1 MKRLLASILLMVGLV
16 GSGLP
21 VMAKARVVAVFAL
34 RSTPE
39 DAQAAS
45 AITKAIVAKI
55 GLIDGYDAIVP
66 TIASG
71 NGNGAVAAGVGAE
84 SYVVGQVTAGDS
96 GYNVR
101 LGSYDAATDRPVSSL
116 KFSTK
121 LAVGVSDVP
130 DLHELIG
137 LAASAM
143 PSSTSA
149 SALAATT
156 TNVASGTLVPAGTTI
171 HVAVATPL
179 SSSNAKVGDTF
190 AIRVV
195 DELVIDGMVILE
207 KGASGQGT
215 VAMVEGAGSNGH
227 AGKLGLQYDF
237 ITASDGNKIK
247 LSNTQHTDQ
256 GEGQGGAASTAT
268 IATYLLL
275 GPLGLFAHNFVR
287 GKDLTIDEKTKLTAY
302 VDSTVHVNAT
312 RKSQPGSGYAK

>member
-1 MKRLLASILLMVGLV
+1 VKRLIASLLLVAVVV

-21 VMAKARVVAVFAL
+21 VMAKARVIAVFAL

-45 AITKAIVAKI
+45 MMTKAIVAKI
-55 GLIDGYDAIVP
+55 GSIDGFDAVVP
-66 TIASG
+66 AVESGSG
-71 NGNGAVAAGVGAE
+71 NGAAAARIGAE
-84 SYVVGQVTAGDS
+84 SYIVGQVTASDI

-101 LGSYDAATDRPVSSL
+101 LGSYESATDRPVSSI
-116 KFSTK
+116 KFATK
-121 LAVGVSDVP
+121 SAAAMSDVP

-137 LAASAM
+137 LAAGSQTSAA
-143 PSSTSA
+143 SASTSA
-149 SALAATT
+149 TGANAA
-156 TNVASGTLVPAGTTI
+156 NGTLVPGGTTI
-171 HVAVATPL
+171 HLAVATPL
-179 SSSNAKVGDTF
+179 SSSSAKVGDTF

-195 DELVIDGMVILE
+195 DELVIDGMVVVE

-215 VAMVEGAGSNGH
+215 IAMVEGAGSNGH

-237 ITASDGNKIK
+237 VTAADGNKIK

-256 GEGQGGAASTAT
+256 GEGQGGKASTAT
-268 IATYLLL
+268 VATYLLL

-287 GKDLTIDEKTKLTAY
+287 GKDLTIDEKTKLTAF

-312 RKSQPGSGYAK
+312 RKSQPGAGYAK